1 MTKRRRRKEAAAPQ
15 FEMACMHAC
24 GWGTNKPV
32 QSKRPFK
39 IFINGFFKPRRII
52 VSLIIRM
59 SLIDSITDFRQ
70 TICIDDLNCLS
81 THIQMKSQKQQ
92 ESERIG

>member
-24 GWGTNKPV
+24 GCGTNKPV